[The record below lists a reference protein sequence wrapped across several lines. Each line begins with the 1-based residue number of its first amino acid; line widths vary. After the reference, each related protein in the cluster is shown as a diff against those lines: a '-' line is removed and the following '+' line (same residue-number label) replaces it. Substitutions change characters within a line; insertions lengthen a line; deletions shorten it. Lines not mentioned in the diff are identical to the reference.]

1 MPDRVF
7 YVVLSTQRSGSTW
20 FRRMLDDHPDIRD
33 FGEVFLMRPWE
44 GWRADDLVPFS
55 HHLRDHG
62 GRRPAV
68 TARYLRCLRESPTP
82 AKAVGF
88 KLMYG
93 QLAQFPELLP
103 LLLRHRFRLIHLVRD
118 NHLDMVISRERDERL
133 KITHTREKVDVPAL
147 HLEPERLRRRL
158 RRIGISVK
166 LGRGLTA
173 AWPHPVHTV
182 RYEDLAA
189 DPPGVLRPVVEFL
202 GQRAEGVELNSR
214 MQRIATG
221 TYRDRIANYDEIAP
235 LLREWGYGGFLGE
248 GRAGRV
254 SGS

>member
-1 MPDRVF
+1 MPERVF

-20 FRRMLDDHPDIRD
+20 FRRMLDSHPEIRD
-33 FGEVFLMRPWE
+33 FGEIFLLRPWE
-44 GWRADDLVPFS
+44 GWRAEDLVPFS

-68 TARYLRCLRESPTP
+68 TARYLRRLRESPTP

-93 QLAQFPELLP
+93 QLARFPELLP

-133 KITHTREKVDVPAL
+133 KITHTREKVEVPAL
-147 HLEPERLRRRL
+147 HLDPVRLRQRL
-158 RRIGISVK
+158 RRIGVSVRA
-166 LGRGLTA
+166 GRGLTA
-173 AWPHPVHTV
+173 VWPHPVCTV

-189 DPPGVLRPVVEFL
+189 DPSAVLRPVVEFL
-202 GQRAEGVELNSR
+202 GQRAEGVELQSR

-248 GRAGRV
+248 QGRV
-254 SGS
+254 SDR